1 MSTIKINNAD
11 GSIITRNEQ
20 DWQRNMKNW
29 ESRGWSIVE
38 EKTTAK
44 KVEKP
49 VVQTE
54 EKTPKKAKKK
64 KSKK

>member
-1 MSTIKINNAD
+1 MSTIKIKKAD
-11 GSIITRNEQ
+11 GSVIIRKES
-20 DWQRNMKNW
+20 DWQRNMDNW
-29 ESRGWSIVE
+29 KSRGWTIVE

-49 VVQTE
+49 LVLTE
-54 EKTPKKAKKK
+54 EVKPAKKKK